1 MNTQLINE
9 IQKDFLK
16 GETLDVRTG
25 DEVEVEQILREWNK
39 DRIQKFKWLVIKT
52 AGKTALEKSITVRK
66 TTDGFSIEKI
76 FPLHS
81 PLVSK
86 ITILRHFKVRRSNIG
101 FIRNLSG
108 KSARLK
114 EVKAKVKTK

>member
-16 GETLDVRTG
+16 GDTPDIRTG

-52 AGKTALEKSITVRK
+52 AGKTPLEKNITVRK

-81 PLVSK
+81 PLIAK
-86 ITILRHFKVRRSNIG
+86 ITVLRHFKVRRSNIA
-101 FIRNLSG
+101 FIKKLSG

-114 EVKAKVKTK
+114 EVK